1 MRDWLS
7 LTPDSKADD
16 IAKSGAWNSGIAL
29 RAIAESI
36 AKYVTDQKECS
47 RLPTT
52 MGTGAAARYLL
63 RNGFSVVGTPV
74 RVDNAFLI
82 LNRSNEDEQIAIR
95 IDDIVVVDEKQSN
108 EAT

>member
-7 LTPDSKADD
+7 LGPDSKVEHA
-16 IAKSGAWNSGIAL
+16 AKAGAWNTGIAL
-29 RAIAESI
+29 RAIADSI

-52 MGTGAAARYLL
+52 MGTGTAARYLL

-74 RVDNAFLI
+74 RVDNPFLI
-82 LNRSNEDEQIAIR
+82 LNRSNEEEQIAIR

-108 EAT
+108 ETT